1 MNKLHD
7 LLVYALGLVLFV
19 MSFYISFAFYHAEEL
34 LDIINNL
41 EILCSTLL
49 MLYFLKGAIKNDE
62 DIGGTP
68 SQKAKAVILAYA
80 NAYVLFTFVVEIA
93 ILICSNIGKSFER
106 DFTFLF
112 ILNIILALGYFV
124 WQLLVKKNKLIYE
137 NIQNGMSKKMQK
149 KRNKSNIQ
157 KTFF

>member
-19 MSFYISFAFYHAEEL
+19 MSFYISFSFYHAEEL
-34 LDIINNL
+34 LDIIKNL
-41 EILCSTLL
+41 EVLCSTLL

-93 ILICSNIGKSFER
+93 VLVCSNIGKSFER

-112 ILNIILALGYFV
+112 ILNILLALGYFI

-137 NIQNGMSKKMQK
+137 NIRNGMSKKMQK
-149 KRNKSNIQ
+149 KRNKSNRQ